1 MARKP
6 ATTKKSAKR
15 KAPARKPAARKTAAK
30 KTASRKAPAKG
41 KAAAGYQNII
51 VKRRKGAL
59 EIQFNRPEKLNAISI
74 DMAQEITHAL
84 ISAETDRRIAGVI
97 LHGNERAFCAGADLG
112 RMGSDPSE
120 RFDNYRARFNV
131 APNRRMYQTM
141 CYFTKPIISAVE
153 GYCLGGGLE
162 IALWG
167 DIIVAGEA
175 AQLGLPETRHS
186 LIPGGGGTQNLPR
199 LIGPAL
205 AKELIWTARRISA
218 REAKEY
224 RIVNHAVPKGKA
236 LAKAREIMEAIAQN
250 GPLGIM
256 MSKQAINRGMDM
268 SRYNGFLQEGDL
280 AHMLVFSEDRTE
292 GLRAFAERR
301 KPSFK
306 GQ

>member
-6 ATTKKSAKR
+6 ATKK
-15 KAPARKPAARKTAAK
+15 KTAAK
-30 KTASRKAPAKG
+30 KTAAKETSSRKAPARKTAAR
-41 KAAAGYQNII
+41 KTAAGYQNII
-51 VKRRKGAL
+51 VKRRQGAL
-59 EIQFNRPEKLNAISI
+59 EIQFNRPEKLNAISL
-74 DMAQEITHAL
+74 DMAREITDAL
-84 ISAETDRRIAGVI
+84 LAAETDRKVVGII

-120 RFDNYRARFNV
+120 RYDNYRARFNV
-131 APNRRMYQTM
+131 APNRRMFQTM
-141 CYFTKPIISAVE
+141 CFFTKPIISAVE

-167 DIIVAGEA
+167 DIIVAGAA

-186 LIPGGGGTQNLPR
+186 LIPGGGGTQNLTR

-218 REAKEY
+218 AEAKEL
-224 RIVNHAVPKGKA
+224 RIVNHAVAKGKA
-236 LAKAREIMEAIAQN
+236 LTKAREIMAAIAQN

-280 AHMLVFSEDRTE
+280 AHMLVFSEDRAE

-301 KPSFK
+301 KPNFK